1 MGKNCSQKLEG
12 NEKSMKQP
20 VLNTN
25 ITTEAYLRANKKSA
39 VDYIDS
45 LVTFFKKIF
54 CNDKQAG

>member
-1 MGKNCSQKLEG
+1 
-12 NEKSMKQP
+12 MKQP

-45 LVTFFKKIF
+45 LVTFLKKIF
-54 CNDKQAG
+54 AMISKLAEEEESEESLE